1 MKAALKRLV
10 PTVLVGPLKRFAP
23 KARTYSTYD
32 EAMADC
38 TSKGYENDA
47 IVNLVV
53 EKNLR
58 YREKLRTEP
67 VLRLDELRSIVGLG
81 LARRTSELNVLDFGG
96 GGGYHHTIANLVCA
110 PSDRLRWNV
119 VETPAMAR
127 AAAPMAT
134 ENLKFFDDIEVAAKD
149 LGRVDLIFVS
159 SSISYTKEP
168 LVTLR
173 LLSGL
178 GARYLHITRT
188 PLSMRHEKLIVK
200 QTTWLGDNGPGPM
213 PAGVENR
220 QVSCPDTAVSKAAFE
235 AVLRTSYKICVATT
249 EDRDV
254 HRTASESI
262 HYYGYLCERLAK

>member
-1 MKAALKRLV
+1 MKVALKRLV
-10 PTVLVGPLKRFAP
+10 PTMFVGPLKRFAP
-23 KARTYSTYD
+23 KARTYASYE

-38 TSKGYENDA
+38 TAKGYENDA

-58 YREKLRTEP
+58 YREKMRTEP

-81 LARRTSELNVLDFGG
+81 LARRTSQLNVLDFGG
-96 GGGYHHTIANLVCA
+96 GGGYHYTIANLV
-110 PSDRLRWNV
+110 SSSTDRLRWNV

-134 ENLKFFDDIEVAAKD
+134 DNLKFFDDVEAAARD

-159 SSISYTKEP
+159 SSISYTREP
-168 LVTLR
+168 LSTLR

-178 GARYLHITRT
+178 GAKYLQITRT
-188 PLSMRHEKLIVK
+188 PLSVHHEKLIVK

-213 PAGVENR
+213 PAGIEDR

-235 AVLRTSYKICVATT
+235 AELRKSYKICTATT

-254 HRTASESI
+254 HRTALESI
-262 HYYGYLCERLAK
+262 HYYGYLCERIAS